1 MAVVLVV
8 IGLIVLLGVPL
19 VGQLVKQNK
28 LAEDRSTVNEAKS
41 TLIGYGQARA
51 GYPSPDTGN
60 LLPHATLTM
69 RGADAEGNKLVY
81 DVNDKLTVTAT
92 GGNLRTFCIN
102 VRLELALNNP
112 PKFWNSTDFTDPT
125 KVAQAAFVVI
135 SRGPNFTL
143 DRQNTPVPGDR
154 VYENPSSAFTDT
166 YQDVVATYSLLEV
179 QAWCNTN
186 APDAAAVCPAGS
198 GQGQGQPEILWIV
211 TNNGAQAHGFKV
223 AAGEPGGGPPP
234 EASSCY
240 VANAGQTVVAAQ
252 CENEEH
258 MFCVWSATNCKG
270 VKLMNCMKLKD
281 VDTNDDGIAHAT
293 CTDATCTYQ

>member
-1 MAVVLVV
+1 MTNMSKAYRTAFAGRRGFTLIELIIVLVV
-8 IGLIVLLGVPL
+8 IGLIIMLGVPL

-28 LAEDRSTVNEAKS
+28 LAEDRATVLEAKS

-112 PKFWNSTDFTDPT
+112 PKIWNATDFSNPANSAP
-125 KVAQAAFVVI
+125 VAFVVF
-135 SRGPNFTL
+135 SRGPNFTA

-154 VYENPSSAFTDT
+154 IYENPSTAFTDT
-166 YQDVVATYSLLEV
+166 YQDVVASYSLFDL
-179 QAWCNTN
+179 QSWCNTN
-186 APDAAAVCPAGS
+186 AGPGVRRHLPG
-198 GQGQGQPEILWIV
+198 GQRGADRASRKDTLDLHEQRRPGPRLQGGCGRTRWRP
-211 TNNGAQAHGFKV
+211 
-223 AAGEPGGGPPP
+223 AAGGGLVLCDESRPDRDRGGMR
-234 EASSCY
+234 ERGAS
-240 VANAGQTVVAAQ
+240 
-252 CENEEH
+252 
-258 MFCVWSATNCKG
+258 
-270 VKLMNCMKLKD
+270 
-281 VDTNDDGIAHAT
+281 
-293 CTDATCTYQ
+293 

>member
-1 MAVVLVV
+1 MTNMSKAYRTAFAGRRGFTLIELIIVLVV
-8 IGLIVLLGVPL
+8 IGLIIMLGVPL

-28 LAEDRSTVNEAKS
+28 LAEDRSTVLEAKT

-112 PKFWNSTDFTDPT
+112 PKIWNATDFSNPANSAP
-125 KVAQAAFVVI
+125 VAFVVF
-135 SRGPNFTL
+135 SRGPNFTA

-154 VYENPSSAFTDT
+154 IYENPSTAFTDT
-166 YQDVVATYSLLEV
+166 YQDVVASYSLFDL
-179 QAWCNTN
+179 QSWCNTN
-186 APDAAAVCPAGS
+186 AGPGTAAAICPAGS
-198 GQGQGQPEILWIV
+198 GGGQGQPEILWIF
-211 TNNGAQAHGFKV
+211 TNNGAQAHAFKV

-234 EASSCY
+234 EAASCY
-240 VANAGQTVVAAQ
+240 VMNPGQTVIAAA

-258 MFCVWSATNCKG
+258 MTCVWSATN
-270 VKLMNCMKLKD
+270 
-281 VDTNDDGIAHAT
+281 
-293 CTDATCTYQ
+293 